1 MGEINMKY
9 SVLILVLIFS
19 FVLILPASAT
29 DINDAVGN
37 ASDVTVDE
45 VISENEKIDVELIAN
60 ETYGFYGNNNELEV
74 HAADSYGKNVDN
86 GTVLFI
92 DVFGKNYTANVKD
105 GLAKTKVFVGQTGQF
120 NITCNYIGTTEYNN
134 ATTTLLLTVPIINT
148 TCKNI
153 VASKYGDTVYFT
165 GNMLADYRPYK
176 DYGDFSDFEEVTEG
190 IVTVYVDGERLGT
203 CDVDVNGNYVYIWNT
218 TRNLIGQTINFTGE
232 FSNNKKHF
240 NSSKF
245 SKSFTF
251 APPSNTT
258 ILYNMTLLEN
268 NGKLISGIV
277 TDENGNNVL
286 GGTITINNKYQVIV
300 DSNGE
305 FKFYITDKTPQKAQY
320 QIGVFDWGSKADIR
334 ANIPLMNAIEHTEL
348 TDKLIDL
355 CTQGTPYIKF
365 GNGNGKTVVVNV
377 GTHGGELPSQVAG
390 FKLINLLANYGDE
403 INGTIYVIPTLFPES
418 TANNTRIYNGTNLN
432 TVADVNGTLSNYV
445 VSLAVSLNASGLG
458 DFHNTRHSDS
468 DVGITC
474 AMCSH
479 NPTPESYSIAKF
491 IVDETGYAIFDYA
504 QAGVPYAGAIEDYA
518 NLLGI
523 PSVTCES
530 LSNHRA
536 VEYGAP
542 EMSFNEMRAFLRYF
556 GFDVDKMV
564 KIKPEDSSDLSL
576 EFTSPYNYN
585 PSSENISYETKIIN
599 NKNITVYYGEGQYFS
614 VKVVTTDGKDV
625 GAGAVVVFNINGKT
639 ISVKTDDNGV
649 AKIKITEVPNV
660 YPIITSHNNKN
671 YTNKVTVKLNFKT
684 CKLVNNKNINV
695 YYTGGSYFS
704 VKVVSANG
712 KVVANGASV
721 KFRING
727 KTTLVKTDKKGIA
740 KIKITDVPKKY
751 IMATS
756 FNGKT
761 YKNTVTVKRILTLK
775 LVYVKKSAKSL
786 VLTATLSKVN
796 GKFLKSKLITFKFNG
811 KTYKARTN
819 SKGVAKVTISKYV
832 LSKLK
837 VGKKITY
844 QATYVKDTVKK
855 SVKVNK

>member
-1 MGEINMKY
+1 MKY

-277 TDENGNNVL
+277 TDENGNNVV

-564 KIKPEDSSDLSL
+564 KIKPENSSDLFL

-599 NKNITVYYGEGQYFS
+599 NKDITVYYGAGQYFS
-614 VKVVTTDGKDV
+614 VKVVTTDGKEV

-639 ISVKTDDNGV
+639 TSVKTDDNGV

-684 CKLVNNKNINV
+684 CKVVNNKNINV

>member
-9 SVLILVLIFS
+9 SVLILALIFS

-29 DINDAVGN
+29 DINDAVVN

-60 ETYGFYGNNNELEV
+60 ETYGFYGNNNNELEV

-120 NITCNYIGTTEYNN
+120 NITCNYLGTNEYNN
-134 ATTTLLLTVPIINT
+134 ATTTLLLTVPFINT

-176 DYGDFSDFEEVTEG
+176 GHGDFSDFEEVTEG
-190 IVTVYVDGERLGT
+190 IVTAYVDGERLGT

-232 FSNNKKHF
+232 FSNSKKHY

-286 GGTITINNKYQVIV
+286 GGTITINNKYQAIV

-390 FKLINLLANYGDE
+390 FKLINLLANYGGE

-432 TVADVNGTLSNYV
+432 TVADVNGTLSNHV

-479 NPTPESYSIAKF
+479 KPTPESYSIAKF

-556 GFDVDKMV
+556 AFDVDKMV

-576 EFTSPYNYN
+576 EFASPYNYN

-599 NKNITVYYGEGQYFS
+599 NKDITVNYGAGQYFS
-614 VKVVTTDGKDV
+614 VKVVTTDGKEV
-625 GAGAVVVFNINGKT
+625 GAGAVVAFTINGKT
-639 ISVKTDDNGV
+639 TSVKTDDNGV

-684 CKLVNNKNINV
+684 CKVVNNKNIKV
-695 YYTGGSYFS
+695 DYAGGSYFR
-704 VKVVSANG
+704 VKVVSADG
-712 KVVANGASV
+712 KVVASGAPV

-740 KIKITDVPKKY
+740 KIKIINVPKKY
-751 IMATS
+751 TMATS

-761 YKNTVTVKRILTLK
+761 YKNNVTVKQ
-775 LVYVKKSAKSL
+775 
-786 VLTATLSKVN
+786 VLTASKVTVKKTAKKFTLKAKLKIN
-796 GKFLKSKLITFKFNG
+796 GKLVKGKRIIFKFYG
-811 KTYKARTN
+811 KTYRVNTN
-819 SKGVAKVTISKYV
+819 SKGIAQKTFNKNVIN
-832 LSKLK
+832 KLK
-837 VGKKITY
+837 KSKKY
-844 QATYVKDTVKK
+844 L
-855 SVKVNK
+855 VKVSYIKNTIKTTVSVR